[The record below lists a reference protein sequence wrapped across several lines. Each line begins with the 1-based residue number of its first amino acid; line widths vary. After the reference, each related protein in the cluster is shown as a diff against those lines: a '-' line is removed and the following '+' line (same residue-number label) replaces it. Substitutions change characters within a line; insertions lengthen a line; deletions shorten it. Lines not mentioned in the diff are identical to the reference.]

1 MNASFF
7 SSKTQPSRKT
17 KQCKINQGLERKDAV
32 LKLESAGGW
41 WFVVAE
47 ANYLWSIVALGQN
60 AREPS
65 DTSLVPFTQDSTID
79 PPCIK
84 WHVAVTE
91 WVCQGGICCQD
102 GICCRDG
109 ICWAFQ
115 ASIHLCVNL
124 GCGRMNLWSGR
135 QLTRDSIKQKE
146 MGLNK
151 FKIGGKCSN
160 LNKKSE
166 ICRVFW

>member
-1 MNASFF
+1 MMKNTNQNGCEQLKQWENKARLLLKRCGFNSGKC
-7 SSKTQPSRKT
+7 SQLMVCCCRGQLSLIDRRPGT
-17 KQCKINQGLERKDAV
+17 KC
-32 LKLESAGGW
+32 
-41 WFVVAE
+41 
-47 ANYLWSIVALGQN
+47 
-60 AREPS
+60 AR

-91 WVCQGGICCQD
+91 WVCQGGICCQ
-102 GICCRDG
+102 DG

-160 LNKKSE
+160 LNKKKVRFAAFSGK
-166 ICRVFW
+166 RPSGQNKV